1 MGAQPMGS
9 SRYGELKRW
18 GVHEM
23 GSTRDGILKDGNS
36 RDVEFSR
43 WEIHEIGSL

>member
-1 MGAQPMGS
+1 MGS

-23 GSTRDGILKDGNS
+23 GSSVDG
-36 RDVEFSR
+36 EFTKR
-43 WEIHEIGSL
+43 RVQEIESL